1 MPASKQDKVQVA
13 CPHCGHL
20 QLEPRTAFS
29 TVCKKCHGHFRLEEE
44 VRPTPKRQERVPEL
58 KHVTCFE
65 CGTELEVPAS
75 AQSTMCKRC
84 SRYMDLKDYLIDKA
98 ASKNFKTKGTF
109 TIELSGYV
117 FNTETVAG
125 DVVLKG
131 RLLGK
136 VAAEKSLTIYSTA
149 EIKGSFKA
157 HRLVLGADEH
167 TYWGPAQEMRGIRTA
182 VGLLEQITAELDV
195 SPARVACIG
204 TSNAAALAALTGLAF
219 GAGVLILGGPP
230 LAMGTLLG
238 GWATVERREG
248 GKPMVS
254 ASHLLGL
261 ARRDG
266 GPDPVDWLN
275 GLLPSLAAECPR
287 PCRVRLFASPH
298 DFVFPGCLEF
308 FQQRELWPNVEVE
321 LDLSEA
327 ETHDASAKEFYDK
340 FLVRAVRE
348 ELVMT
353 ADPV

>member
-1 MPASKQDKVQVA
+1 MAQI
-13 CPHCGHL
+13 
-20 QLEPRTAFS
+20 EI
-29 TVCKKCHGHFRLEEE
+29 
-44 VRPTPKRQERVPEL
+44 
-58 KHVTCFE
+58 FE
-65 CGTELEVPAS
+65 AEAALPYAL
-75 AQSTMCKRC
+75 
-84 SRYMDLKDYLIDKA
+84 DLVEGADQILVG
-98 ASKNFKTKGTF
+98 FP
-109 TIELSGYV
+109 GYHTGAV
-117 FNTETVAG
+117 DPPLWMLNVAG
-125 DVVLKG
+125 QDF
-131 RLLGK
+131 
-136 VAAEKSLTIYSTA
+136 
-149 EIKGSFKA
+149 GSFKA
-157 HRLVLGADEH
+157 HRLILGADEH

-182 VGLLEQITAELDV
+182 VSLLEQVTAELDV
-195 SPARVACIG
+195 APARVACIG
-204 TSNAAALAALTGLAF
+204 TSNAAVLAALTGLAF

-230 LAMGTLLG
+230 LAMGTLLS

-254 ASHLLGL
+254 ASHLLEL

-275 GLLPSLAAECPR
+275 GLLPSLAAACPR
-287 PCRVRLFASPH
+287 PCRVRLFASSH

-308 FQQRELWPNVEVE
+308 FQQRELWPNVDVE